1 MTTAAPVGFQPA
13 RARYAR
19 LGREALRLPLLP
31 FATVALAILVA
42 IFAEHLV
49 LHDPE
54 GIDPGNA
61 LLPPALFADGTW
73 TYPLGTDRLGRDI
86 LSRILL
92 GTRLSL
98 GVAAVAIL
106 LGGMVGTTLGI
117 IAGYRGGWIDA
128 LIMRTAD
135 SFLAFPSILIALV
148 LAVTVGPSFWMVA
161 LVLGLVLWARFARL
175 IRGEILVWKGRD
187 FVALARVAGAGGPY
201 IVWHHLLPNVLNS
214 LVVLGTL
221 QVGWAIIVEAS
232 LTFLGA
238 GIPPPAPTWGGMV
251 GDGLESLESGWW
263 ISVLPGLAIMIV
275 VFSFN
280 LVGDWLRDRLD
291 PRLRNV

>member
-1 MTTAAPVGFQPA
+1 MALQ
-13 RARYAR
+13 RAGSWLRPSR
-19 LGREALRLPLLP
+19 PTRMLRETLRLPLLP
-31 FATVALAILVA
+31 LAIVGLA
-42 IFAEHLV
+42 IFVAAFAEFLV

-54 GIDPGNA
+54 AISPANA
-61 LLPPALFADGTW
+61 LLPPAVFEDGTW

-86 LSRILL
+86 FSRVLL

-98 GVAAVAIL
+98 GVAAVAL
-106 LGGMVGTTLGI
+106 LIGGSIGTVLGTV
-117 IAGYRGGWIDA
+117 AGYCGGWIDA
-128 LIMRTAD
+128 LVMRLAD
-135 SFLAFPSILIALV
+135 SFLAFPSVLLALV
-148 LAVTVGPSFWMVA
+148 LAVTVGPSFWIVS

-187 FVALARVAGAGGPY
+187 FVALARVAGAHGPY
-201 IVWHHLLPNVLNS
+201 IVLHHLLPNVVNS
-214 LVVLGTL
+214 LVVLCTL
-221 QVGWAIIVEAS
+221 QVGWAIVVEAS

-238 GIPPPAPTWGGMV
+238 GIPPPTPTWGGMV
-251 GDGLESLESGWW
+251 GEGLDSLESAWW

-291 PRLRNV
+291 PHLRNV